1 MSNLGVAKV
10 RYGTLEWQKFD
21 MEPCSG
27 GGSISVAI
35 FALEAPLARIE
46 QELNCRLG
54 GDHRRV
60 PWVVL
65 DGCNG
70 MVLAVL
76 WRLACQQQ

>member
-1 MSNLGVAKV
+1 M
-10 RYGTLEWQKFD
+10 
-21 MEPCSG
+21 
-27 GGSISVAI
+27 AI